1 MPRDCSNEPAGFR
14 PHLLRLMDHTPMGS
28 MKFMN
33 SPAKASVIRPLKVE
47 R

>member
-14 PHLLRLMDHTPMGS
+14 SHLLQPMVHTPMGS

-33 SPAKASVIRPLKVE
+33 SPAKANVIRPLKVE
-47 R
+47 L